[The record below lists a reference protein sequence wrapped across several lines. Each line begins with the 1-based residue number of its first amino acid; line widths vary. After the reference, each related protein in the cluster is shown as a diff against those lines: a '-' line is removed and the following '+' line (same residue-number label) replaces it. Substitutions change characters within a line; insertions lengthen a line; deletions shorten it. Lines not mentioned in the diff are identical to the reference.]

1 MGETRFSCLQD
12 GYFHQGVLSGGMLL
26 RGAFLDG
33 LSFGIHLDVSYP
45 QSFLSSFHY
54 PLCILHIQPLSS
66 RCPSSSTFSGGTCN
80 QFYCNFGGRPSS

>member
-45 QSFLSSFHY
+45 
-54 PLCILHIQPLSS
+54 
-66 RCPSSSTFSGGTCN
+66 
-80 QFYCNFGGRPSS
+80 